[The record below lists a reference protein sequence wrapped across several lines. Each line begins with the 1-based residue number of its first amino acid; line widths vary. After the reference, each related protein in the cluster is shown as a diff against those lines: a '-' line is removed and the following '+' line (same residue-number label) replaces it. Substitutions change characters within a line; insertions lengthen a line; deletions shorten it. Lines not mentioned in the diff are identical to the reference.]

1 MSARVSVR
9 DGMAPWRVLR
19 GVACLLASVL
29 LLAPLVVIVAV
40 SFSAA
45 PFLQF
50 PPPGLSWRWYR
61 NLAGDPAWL
70 DAIVVSLQV
79 LAVSATLATAMGTA
93 AAYALARGCIP
104 GAGIIRGLLLAPIVV
119 PGILVAAGL
128 FGVFRGLGLNGTLT
142 GLAIGHTVLTL
153 PYVVATVD
161 AAMEGLDP
169 RLEDAAATLG
179 APPWAAF
186 RRVTLPLLLPGV
198 LSALLFAAVVS
209 FDELLVSLFVSTAR
223 VRPVPVQ
230 MWSNLRGDF
239 DPTVAAMASLC
250 FLLALLALLL
260 DALRRRRR
268 EPGA

>member
-1 MSARVSVR
+1 MSVRVSAR

-19 GVACLLASVL
+19 GVACLLAAAL
-29 LLAPLVVIVAV
+29 LLAPLAVIVTV

-70 DAIVVSLQV
+70 DAIAVSLQV
-79 LAVSATLATAMGTA
+79 LVVSATLATAMGTA
-93 AAYALARGCIP
+93 AAYALARGSIP

-128 FGVFRGLGLNGTLT
+128 FGVFRGLGLNGTVT

-153 PYVVATVD
+153 PYVVATVG

-179 APPWAAF
+179 APPWAVF
-186 RRVTLPLLLPGV
+186 HRVTLPLLLPGV

-250 FLLALLALLL
+250 FLLALVALLL
-260 DALRRRRR
+260 DAFLRRRRA
-268 EPGA
+268 GA